1 MKKRIIIAYFGT
13 KDEKAMAQ
21 LSSFIK
27 ELQAESSVSCG
38 SISLMHKD
46 VANQLVFPADEKIL
60 MLPLLIQRGGTYE
73 KLISCGFETAPPL
86 LCRAED
92 IRECASVI
100 NRTLE
105 KKTDHNYIL
114 IAHGDEMRRIEEY
127 GTLQNCLR
135 DDVII
140 TALKGKDRYTDVFPS
155 CRNITL
161 IPFLLTCGHHAAHEI
176 NTGCREHFMKRG
188 YSVTTVESG
197 ILSLFPG
204 IRGIFIRHM
213 KELEKE

>member
-46 VANQLVFPADEKIL
+46 VSGQLAIPPDEKIL

-73 KLISCGFETAPPL
+73 KLLSCGFETAPPL
-86 LCRAED
+86 LCRTED

-100 NRTLE
+100 NSTLE
-105 KKTDHNYIL
+105 KKKDHNYIL
-114 IAHGDEMRRIEEY
+114 VAHGDEQRMIEEY
-127 GTLQNCLR
+127 RTLQECLR

-140 TALKGKDRYTDVFPS
+140 TALKGKDNYRTLKPH
-155 CRNITL
+155 CTGLTL
-161 IPFLLTCGHHAAHEI
+161 IPFLLTCGHHAKHEI
-176 NTGCREHFMKRG
+176 MAGCTKHFASSG
-188 YSVTTVESG
+188 YDVSFIGNG
-197 ILSLFPG
+197 ILSVFPSLKN
-204 IRGIFIRHM
+204 IFIRHLM
-213 KELEKE
+213 ELQKE

>member
-27 ELQAESSVSCG
+27 ELQAESSVSYG

-73 KLISCGFETAPPL
+73 KLLSCGFETAPPL

-127 GTLQNCLR
+127 
-135 DDVII
+135 
-140 TALKGKDRYTDVFPS
+140 
-155 CRNITL
+155 
-161 IPFLLTCGHHAAHEI
+161 
-176 NTGCREHFMKRG
+176 
-188 YSVTTVESG
+188 
-197 ILSLFPG
+197 
-204 IRGIFIRHM
+204 
-213 KELEKE
+213 

>member
-73 KLISCGFETAPPL
+73 KLLSCGFETAPPL
-86 LCRAED
+86 LCRTED

-100 NRTLE
+100 NSTLE
-105 KKTDHNYIL
+105 KKKDHNYIL
-114 IAHGDEMRRIEEY
+114 VAHGDEQRTIEEY
-127 GTLQNCLR
+127 RTLQECLR

-140 TALKGKDRYTDVFPS
+140 TALKGKDNYRTLKPH
-155 CRNITL
+155 CTGLTL
-161 IPFLLTCGHHAAHEI
+161 IPFLLTCGHHAKHEI
-176 NTGCREHFMKRG
+176 MAGCTKHFASSG
-188 YSVTTVESG
+188 YDVSSIGNG
-197 ILSLFPG
+197 ILSVFPSLKN
-204 IRGIFIRHM
+204 IFIRHLM
-213 KELEKE
+213 ELQKE

>member
-46 VANQLVFPADEKIL
+46 VSGQLAIPPDEKIL

-73 KLISCGFETAPPL
+73 KLLSCGFETAPPL
-86 LCRAED
+86 LCRTED

-100 NRTLE
+100 NSTLE
-105 KKTDHNYIL
+105 KKKGHNYIL
-114 IAHGDEMRRIEEY
+114 VAHGDEQQTIEEY
-127 GTLQNCLR
+127 RTLQECLR

-140 TALKGKDRYTDVFPS
+140 TALKGKDNYRTLKPH
-155 CRNITL
+155 CTGLTL
-161 IPFLLTCGHHAAHEI
+161 IPFLLTCGHHAKHEI
-176 NTGCREHFMKRG
+176 MAGCTKHFASSG
-188 YSVTTVESG
+188 YDVSFIGDG
-197 ILSLFPG
+197 ILSVFPSLKN
-204 IRGIFIRHM
+204 IFIRHLM
-213 KELEKE
+213 ELQKE

>member
-73 KLISCGFETAPPL
+73 KLLSCGFETAPPL
-86 LCRAED
+86 LWRTED

-105 KKTDHNYIL
+105 RKTDHNYIL
-114 IAHGDEMRRIEEY
+114 IAHGDEQRTIEEY

-140 TALKGKDRYTDVFPS
+140 TALKGKDNYRTLKPH
-155 CRNITL
+155 CTGLTL
-161 IPFLLTCGHHAAHEI
+161 IPFLLTCGHHAKHEI
-176 NTGCREHFMKRG
+176 MAGCTKHFDSSG
-188 YSVTTVESG
+188 YDVSFIGNG
-197 ILSLFPG
+197 ILSVFPSLKN
-204 IRGIFIRHM
+204 IFIRHM

>member
-73 KLISCGFETAPPL
+73 KLLSCGFETAPPL
-86 LCRAED
+86 LCRTED

-100 NRTLE
+100 NSTLE
-105 KKTDHNYIL
+105 KKKDHNYIL
-114 IAHGDEMRRIEEY
+114 VAHGDEQRTIEEY
-127 GTLQNCLR
+127 RTLQECLR

-140 TALKGKDRYTDVFPS
+140 TALKGKDNYRTLKPH
-155 CRNITL
+155 CTGLTL
-161 IPFLLTCGHHAAHEI
+161 IPFLLTCGHHAKHEI
-176 NTGCREHFMKRG
+176 MAGCTKHFASSG
-188 YSVTTVESG
+188 YDVSFIGNG
-197 ILSLFPG
+197 ILSVFPSLKN
-204 IRGIFIRHM
+204 IFIRHLM
-213 KELEKE
+213 ELQKE

>member
-13 KDEKAMAQ
+13 KDEKAMAE
-21 LSSFIK
+21 LSSFIR
-27 ELQAESSVSCG
+27 ELQDASSLSCG
-38 SISLMHKD
+38 SISLMHQD
-46 VANQLVFPADEKIL
+46 ISSRLLFPPDEKIL
-60 MLPLLIQRGGTYE
+60 MLPLLIQKGGTYE
-73 KLISCGFETAPPL
+73 KLLSCGAVTAPPL
-86 LCRAED
+86 LCRRDD
-92 IRECASVI
+92 IMECASVI

-105 KKTDHNYIL
+105 RKTDHNYIL
-114 IAHGDEMRRIEEY
+114 IAHGDEMRRIEEF
-127 GTLQNCLR
+127 GALQNCLR

-140 TALKGKDRYTDVFPS
+140 TALKGKDRYTEVSPS

-204 IRGIFIRHM
+204 IREIFIRHLM
-213 KELEKE
+213 ELQKE

>member
-73 KLISCGFETAPPL
+73 KLLSCGFETARP
-86 LCRAED
+86 CFGGQ
-92 IRECASVI
+92 
-100 NRTLE
+100 
-105 KKTDHNYIL
+105 KT
-114 IAHGDEMRRIEEY
+114 
-127 GTLQNCLR
+127 
-135 DDVII
+135 
-140 TALKGKDRYTDVFPS
+140 
-155 CRNITL
+155 
-161 IPFLLTCGHHAAHEI
+161 
-176 NTGCREHFMKRG
+176 
-188 YSVTTVESG
+188 
-197 ILSLFPG
+197 
-204 IRGIFIRHM
+204 
-213 KELEKE
+213 

>member
-46 VANQLVFPADEKIL
+46 VSGQLAIPPDEKIL

-73 KLISCGFETAPPL
+73 KLLSCGFETAPPL
-86 LCRAED
+86 LCRTED

-100 NRTLE
+100 NSTLE
-105 KKTDHNYIL
+105 KKKDHNYIL
-114 IAHGDEMRRIEEY
+114 VAHGDEQRAIEEY
-127 GTLQNCLR
+127 GTLQECLR

-140 TALKGKDRYTDVFPS
+140 TALKGKDNYRTLKPH
-155 CRNITL
+155 CTGLTL
-161 IPFLLTCGHHAAHEI
+161 IPFLLTCGHHAKHEI
-176 NTGCREHFMKRG
+176 MAGCTKHFASSG
-188 YSVTTVESG
+188 YDVSFIGNG
-197 ILSLFPG
+197 ILSVFPSLKN
-204 IRGIFIRHM
+204 IFIRHLTELQ
-213 KELEKE
+213 KE

>member
-46 VANQLVFPADEKIL
+46 VSGQLAIPPDEKIL

-73 KLISCGFETAPPL
+73 KLLSCGFETAPPL
-86 LCRAED
+86 LCRTED

-105 KKTDHNYIL
+105 RKTDHSYIL
-114 IAHGDEMRRIEEY
+114 VAHGDEQRTIEEY
-127 GTLQNCLR
+127 GTLQECLR

-140 TALKGKDRYTDVFPS
+140 TTLKGKDRYTAVSPS

-161 IPFLLTCGHHAAHEI
+161 IPFLLTCGHHAVHEI
-176 NTGCREHFMKRG
+176 NARCREHFTERG

-197 ILSLFPG
+197 ILTLFPS
-204 IRGIFIRHM
+204 IRNIFIRHM